1 MPLFPAQETL
11 RSSSTCPVVPCH
23 PVRSWQT
30 RRAAWGLQP
39 LSRVR
44 RPLIWVVGAGGG
56 GLGSALGLVLTCL
69 HDPDHLS
76 APPADLNGTAPELPV
91 AVPSGPFRHTGL
103 SKAAR
108 THRLRKLRSPAKC
121 RECNSYVYFQGAECE
136 EVSGPRDAWGP
147 QAPRVSRSCP
157 AGRVLR
163 APEPGGAAGAARSPP
178 TPRPTVL
185 PGLPQEVPGD
195 PGHPVR
201 PQEASGPPAALRPG
215 LQPGGPRHPGRRALH
230 PQEVHLRDRAAG
242 AAHQGALGAEAGA
255 SPAGCGEEGAAEAD
269 CGRPPR
275 PPQGIYRVNGVKTRV
290 EKLCQAFENGK
301 ELVELSQ
308 ASPHDIS
315 NVLKLYLR
323 QVSPRAAGLMVGQP
337 GGRGR
342 GRCRRPADPRP
353 AVSSP
358 SRSCPSASTTSSW
371 GWPRTV

>member
-1 MPLFPAQETL
+1 MSPVDGEHVIGGPGEQRACRRPARSWL
-11 RSSSTCPVVPCH
+11 RASDAPVSCSGDFKKFEHMSSGTMSSSEELADQEG
-23 PVRSWQT
+23 S
-30 RRAAWGLQP
+30 
-39 LSRVR
+39 
-44 RPLIWVVGAGGG
+44 VGT
-56 GLGSALGLVLTCL
+56 SAFEQ
-69 HDPDHLS
+69 
-76 APPADLNGTAPELPV
+76 ADLNGTAPELPV

-269 CGRPPR
+269 CGRLPR

-342 GRCRRPADPRP
+342 GRCPQAR
-353 AVSSP
+353 
-358 SRSCPSASTTSSW
+358 
-371 GWPRTV
+371 

>member
-1 MPLFPAQETL
+1 MLLGALGSNGPARGLLAPGSGRPMPLFPAQETL

-23 PVRSWQT
+23 PARSWQT

-185 PGLPQEVPGD
+185 PRLPQEVPGD

-215 LQPGGPRHPGRRALH
+215 LQPGGP
-230 PQEVHLRDRAAG
+230 
-242 AAHQGALGAEAGA
+242 
-255 SPAGCGEEGAAEAD
+255 
-269 CGRPPR
+269 
-275 PPQGIYRVNGVKTRV
+275 
-290 EKLCQAFENGK
+290 
-301 ELVELSQ
+301 
-308 ASPHDIS
+308 
-315 NVLKLYLR
+315 
-323 QVSPRAAGLMVGQP
+323 
-337 GGRGR
+337 
-342 GRCRRPADPRP
+342 
-353 AVSSP
+353 
-358 SRSCPSASTTSSW
+358 
-371 GWPRTV
+371 